1 MDGARGWLVLR
12 DLAIGV
18 LSALL
23 VLPVPVVLGALSR
36 RLRRAVPHAL
46 ILAAARI
53 TPREQRTELREEWT
67 AELAEILANT
77 PTPWRQSAAAN
88 AFAFDLIRGASRVRA
103 ATHRL
108 ARIARRA
115 QPTVTVEVPK
125 TIRFWETRTI
135 TVPASRIRR

>member
-1 MDGARGWLVLR
+1 MLR

-23 VLPVPVVLGALSR
+23 VLPVPAVLGALNR

-46 ILAAARI
+46 ILTAAWI
-53 TPREQRTELREEWT
+53 TPCEQRTEMREEWT

-77 PTPWRQSAAAN
+77 QTPWRQSAAAN
-88 AFAFDLIRGASRVRA
+88 AFAFDLIRGATMVRA

-108 ARIARRA
+108 TRIARRA
-115 QPTVTVEVPK
+115 QPAVTVEVPR
-125 TIRFWETRTI
+125 TIRFWETKTV
-135 TVPASRIRR
+135 TVPTSRTHR